1 MSLFDPA
8 QDESLCQIL
17 YGDSSAQLRPF
28 VDQVDLIL
36 TSPPYADARK
46 RHYASIRPQDYAD
59 WFIRFHPVFWQ
70 ALKAHGSF
78 ILNLKGKIVDG
89 VRHRYVWHT
98 IERLTQLGW
107 HCIDD
112 YIWHKKT
119 SMPGFWPTRL
129 RDGWEYLFHLAKTQ
143 RPYVNHEA
151 VKRPIAASSWN
162 RIQRIQPHEYAPHL
176 SETGSGFRRAM
187 RAWIG
192 KTHVLPDNVLHVS
205 PEARNKGHP
214 AVYPVALPRFFI
226 RLLTKPGDL
235 VVDPFAGSGTTG
247 IAALQLQR
255 RCLLIDNHYPY
266 CVLAA
271 QRIRAETGVHASG
284 EYLSAPVPARAR
296 LTLES
301 QAAIKRTAHAA
312 GP

>member
-1 MSLFDPA
+1 MNLFSPSE
-8 QDESLCQIL
+8 DESPCQIL
-17 YGDSSAQLRPF
+17 YGDSAEQLRPL
-28 VDQVDLIL
+28 VDQVDLII

-46 RHYASIRPQDYAD
+46 RHYVSIRPQDYAD

-70 ALKAHGSF
+70 ALKAQGSLV
-78 ILNLKGKIVDG
+78 INLKGKVVDG

-98 IERLTQLGW
+98 IEQLTELGW

-129 RDGWEYLFHLAKTQ
+129 RDGWEYLFHLAKTK

-151 VKRPIAASSWN
+151 VKMPMAASSRR
-162 RIQRIQPHEYAPHL
+162 RIQRIRLNEYAPHL
-176 SETGSGFRRAM
+176 SATGSGFRRAM

-192 KTHVLPDNVLHVS
+192 KTRVLPDNVLHVS

-226 RLLTKPGDL
+226 QLLTKPGDL

-266 CVLAA
+266 CALAA
-271 QRIRAETGVHASG
+271 QRIRAETGVLSSG
-284 EYLSAPVPARAR
+284 ECLSAPIPARML
-296 LTLES
+296 LTL
-301 QAAIKRTAHAA
+301 AAS
-312 GP
+312 P